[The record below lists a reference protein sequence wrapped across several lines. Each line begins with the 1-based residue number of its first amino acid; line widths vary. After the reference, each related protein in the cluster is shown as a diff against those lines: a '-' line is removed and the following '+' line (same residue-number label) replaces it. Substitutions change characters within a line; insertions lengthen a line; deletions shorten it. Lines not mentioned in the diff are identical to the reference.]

1 MEDLGKSIPAGEAL
15 VDAEQGNKKEHP
27 NEYCLNC
34 GTKLLDAFCQHC
46 GQKDIPQRQTIGELW
61 TNFISSFWSYE
72 GKFFKTT
79 KYLITKPGYLAE
91 EYTLG
96 KRESY
101 YHPARMYVFIS
112 FVFFLAFFSLP
123 DNEESTSG
131 KGGDNVELT
140 EEDKKEIKKNSTE
153 GLKTLAQ
160 VTGDSSFIALSDS
173 IQNKINE
180 ELDSTKAKKKNTK
193 KNSGVNFDF
202 GDAESYKKNAK
213 KNGGANF
220 DFSDVDSY
228 KNAAAYDSIQQTL
241 PEDKRDNWFEQL
253 LTKRAIA
260 VHQKYGEDTDKYGKD
275 FINTFKEQFSKV
287 LFYLLPFFAL
297 LLKLLY
303 LRRGYYYSE
312 HLVFSI
318 YYYNFF
324 YLAGTLQLLVN
335 QLSWLSW
342 ISGFIVVWIML
353 YLLFAMKRMY
363 KQSWGKTIL
372 KYLIFGL
379 LFMFL
384 VAIAFFIAA
393 VVVFLTI

>member
-34 GTKLLDAFCQHC
+34 GTKLLDNFCHHC

-72 GKFFKTT
+72 GKFFLTT
-79 KYLITKPGYLAE
+79 KYLITKPGFLAE

-96 KRESY
+96 KRERY

-123 DNEESTSG
+123 DDEESGPS
-131 KGGDNVELT
+131 KGGDNIELT
-140 EEDKKEIKKNSTE
+140 EEDKKEIKKNSAE
-153 GLKTLAQ
+153 GLKTLSQ
-160 VTGDSSFIALSDS
+160 VTGDSSFMAMSDS
-173 IQNKINE
+173 IQNTIDE

-193 KNSGVNFDF
+193 KNGGVNFDF
-202 GDAESYKKNAK
+202 GDVE
-213 KNGGANF
+213 
-220 DFSDVDSY
+220 SY

-241 PEDKRDNWFEQL
+241 PEDKRDNWFEQV

-260 VHQKYGEDTDKYGKD
+260 VYQKYGEDTDKYGKD

-297 LLKLLY
+297 LLKVLY
-303 LRRGYYYSE
+303 WRRGYYYSE

-353 YLLFAMKRMY
+353 YLVFAMKRMY

-372 KYLIFGL
+372 KYLIFGF

-393 VVVFLTI
+393 LVVFLTI